1 MKSVTLSRLRPF
13 TLLALMA
20 WCGLTLAADAPAD
33 PAGTA
38 TSTPIPLAELGQRAD
53 AQSPVR
59 APVLT
64 DGQATLTAPLQALRG
79 ELGPAG
85 LTVESTSASEG
96 GGRFRLTPTHLGKG
110 GTPLSLPPGAVRLR
124 DQAVVLD
131 RGPLMEVLSASG
143 DGLRQDFVV
152 AAATPR

>member
-38 TSTPIPLAELGQRAD
+38 TSTAIPLAELGQRAD
-53 AQSPVR
+53 AQSPAR
-59 APVLT
+59 APVLA
-64 DGQATLTAPLQALRG
+64 DGQATLAAPLQALRG
-79 ELGPAG
+79 EIGPAG